1 MPPYLG
7 GELNVLHKDQN
18 AFIAKGIFL
27 PFFFLL
33 YFLVIDHN
41 TRSSLVKQ
49 GGTGQKQ
56 TLEAFFTF
64 YMTLM

>member
-1 MPPYLG
+1 MFYTRTKMLSLLKVFSYL
-7 GELNVLHKDQN
+7 
-18 AFIAKGIFL
+18 
-27 PFFFLL
+27 FFLL